1 MNTILY
7 ATLGFGLGIG
17 APHLLML
24 VLSTLRVWGML

>member
-1 MNTILY
+1 MSVIFY

-24 VLSTLRVWGML
+24 GLSTLRAWGLV

>member
-1 MNTILY
+1 MSVIFY

-24 VLSTLRVWGML
+24 VLSTLRAWGLV